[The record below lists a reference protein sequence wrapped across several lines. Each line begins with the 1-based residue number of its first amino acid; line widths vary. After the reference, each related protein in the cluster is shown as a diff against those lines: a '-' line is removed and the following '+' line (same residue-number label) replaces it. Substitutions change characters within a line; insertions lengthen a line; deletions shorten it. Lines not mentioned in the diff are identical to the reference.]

1 MFLRVVFVEHGGG
14 CVTDDCVPEQS
25 ANCVSDDASADEG
38 VSGCEVCVRGLEDVS
53 GKRVI
58 GGAKEAAA
66 ADGGVFGEDDGA
78 GCVQGVVCG
87 GE

>member
-1 MFLRVVFVEHGGG
+1 MFLCVVFVEHGGSG
-14 CVTDDCVPEQS
+14 VTDNCVPEQS
-25 ANCVSDDASADEG
+25 ANCVSDDASANEG
-38 VSGCEVCVRGLEDVS
+38 ISGCEVCVRGLEDVS

-58 GGAKEAAA
+58 GGAHEVAA

-78 GCVQGVVCG
+78 GCVQGVVCS